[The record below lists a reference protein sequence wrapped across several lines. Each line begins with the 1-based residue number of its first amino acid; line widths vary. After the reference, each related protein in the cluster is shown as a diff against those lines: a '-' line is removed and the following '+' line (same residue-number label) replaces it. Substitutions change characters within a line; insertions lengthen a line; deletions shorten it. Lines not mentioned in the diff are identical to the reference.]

1 LHQGDPIVIE
11 GKKRSLQNVAAGYY
25 TMAGKIG
32 MAKPRRLLLVLIIPI
47 ALLALFLGT
56 AKYGDDGH
64 GIHYVSHAPFVTVS
78 WGPFRRYIV
87 QSGVNVVW
95 DRPNAQSGNFIEFP
109 IAPET
114 RVSLRLFSGHW
125 IREELHGW
133 LSNHKAIKVWLL
145 NHETIAWWHGF
156 AGVPEFRHA
165 G

>member
-64 GIHYVSHAPFVTVS
+64 GIH
-78 WGPFRRYIV
+78 
-87 QSGVNVVW
+87 
-95 DRPNAQSGNFIEFP
+95 
-109 IAPET
+109 
-114 RVSLRLFSGHW
+114 
-125 IREELHGW
+125 
-133 LSNHKAIKVWLL
+133 
-145 NHETIAWWHGF
+145 
-156 AGVPEFRHA
+156 
-165 G
+165 